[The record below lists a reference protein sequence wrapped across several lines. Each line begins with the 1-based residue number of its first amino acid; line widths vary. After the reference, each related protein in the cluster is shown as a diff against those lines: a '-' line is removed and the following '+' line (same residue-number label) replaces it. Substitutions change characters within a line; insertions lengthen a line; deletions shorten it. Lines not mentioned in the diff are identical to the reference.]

1 LFLLNGEGQMTKLR
15 VLFLK
20 YGGIEAV
27 VILPDI
33 N

>member
-1 LFLLNGEGQMTKLR
+1 MFLLNGEGQMTKLR
-15 VLFLK
+15 VLSLE

-33 N
+33 S